1 MMQHEWEEKERWAGV
16 NCGRR
21 KLWVSAVVF
30 LHLPCHQQTKKLNPR
45 RASSFKSR
53 DVKELR
59 FNASTS
65 ELRRVSSRIS
75 PRSAEIR
82 ASPVHSRCESTPAR
96 RDLRGGNT
104 LGYTMA
110 TLHSR
115 PRHFQPK
122 AIRVRG
128 SSTFQ
133 PREKTGNKGIWP
145 SV

>member
-1 MMQHEWEEKERWAGV
+1 MERVNDTVIKVQERLSDCARRVSRMMQHEWEEKERWAGV

-75 PRSAEIR
+75 PRSVKSELLQ
-82 ASPVHSRCESTPAR
+82 S
-96 RDLRGGNT
+96 
-104 LGYTMA
+104 
-110 TLHSR
+110 
-115 PRHFQPK
+115 
-122 AIRVRG
+122 IRVANPP
-128 SSTFQ
+128 Q
-133 PREKTGNKGIWP
+133 LEEI
-145 SV
+145 